1 MQAAGPQTM
10 PSTGQRSGQ
19 GQPAARPCSQYS
31 SLMLPLS
38 EAGYTN
44 SWVSPCHIKPS
55 NGAFSQLSKWK
66 AFQLGYFFSSP
77 GLVVHL
83 RNKTSCDPDRMEQ
96 IGSKDM
102 CLSGWKS
109 PTYLD
114 TAAFSL
120 GFKAEVSQLQEY
132 QLPLGPLSSRMGR
145 GHGVVIAGTL
155 ANHIWWKGNLLPLPV
170 KKGRQLN
177 TVIRGMC
184 TPEAAHHFRS

>member
-1 MQAAGPQTM
+1 
-10 PSTGQRSGQ
+10 
-19 GQPAARPCSQYS
+19 
-31 SLMLPLS
+31 
-38 EAGYTN
+38 
-44 SWVSPCHIKPS
+44 
-55 NGAFSQLSKWK
+55 
-66 AFQLGYFFSSP
+66 
-77 GLVVHL
+77 
-83 RNKTSCDPDRMEQ
+83 MEQ

-155 ANHIWWKGNLLPLPV
+155 ANHI
-170 KKGRQLN
+170 
-177 TVIRGMC
+177 
-184 TPEAAHHFRS
+184 